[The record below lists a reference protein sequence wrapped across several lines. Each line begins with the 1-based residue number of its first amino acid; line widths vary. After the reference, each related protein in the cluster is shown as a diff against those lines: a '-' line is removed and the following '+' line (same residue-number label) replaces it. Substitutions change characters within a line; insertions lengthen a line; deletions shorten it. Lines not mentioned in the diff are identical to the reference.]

1 MIDPQVSGYAA
12 AIFEVARAEG
22 HLPEV
27 SDQLFR
33 VARAVEG
40 SSELLGTLS
49 DPRVPIERKRGL
61 VADLLTDKASR
72 LTTSLVQFVVE
83 AGRVKQLGE
92 IADGLAAKAAAE
104 TEHEVAEVRSAIPLD
119 ANTVTRLE
127 QALSKATGK
136 RIEVRA
142 VVDETVVGGVVT
154 RVGDLVIDGS
164 VRHRLQQLRE
174 AMETQEA

>member
-1 MIDPQVSGYAA
+1 MIDPHVAGYAA

-22 HLPEV
+22 RLPEV

-40 SSELLGTLS
+40 SAGLFETLS
-49 DPRVPIERKRGL
+49 DPRVPIDRKRG
-61 VADLLTDKASR
+61 VVTDLLTGKASQ
-72 LTTSLVQFVVE
+72 LTTSLVLFVVE
-83 AGRVKQLGE
+83 AGRVRQLGE

-119 ANTVTRLE
+119 PNTITRLE

-142 VVDETVVGGVVT
+142 VVDESVVGGVVT

-164 VRHRLQQLRE
+164 LRHRLAQLRE